1 MYHRLGPKDD
11 HIPGQPLAKSL
22 HESKTLNCPTRCR
35 SRPETTGFLPSRLCV
50 GLHRS
55 FRDIHFG
62 RCSCGLVRSSGGL
75 VRSSGGLGRSSGG
88 LGRSILGL
96 VLLNCRGFFDGG
108 DLFLDF
114 LFTWFFDYVAETK
127 CPLQMSYTRCR
138 WSTVS
143 SRLFV
148 YASSVLLKFF
158 NCIGF
163 VAYKKFFSS
172 NKRTKIHYIP
182 VLLMNKFWW
191 KCISISLILSG
202 YSKFPNLKSALIVC

>member
-35 SRPETTGFLPSRLCV
+35 SRPETTGFLSSRLCV

-96 VLLNCRGFFDGG
+96 VLLNCRGFFDFSIMLLKLNA
-108 DLFLDF
+108 LF
-114 LFTWFFDYVAETK
+114 
-127 CPLQMSYTRCR
+127 RCR
-138 WSTVS
+138 ILDVDGALFPLGCSSTQAPFCSSSSTV
-143 SRLFV
+143 
-148 YASSVLLKFF
+148 
-158 NCIGF
+158 
-163 VAYKKFFSS
+163 
-172 NKRTKIHYIP
+172 
-182 VLLMNKFWW
+182 
-191 KCISISLILSG
+191 
-202 YSKFPNLKSALIVC
+202 